1 MEPLVPEVE
10 EVKGVMLID
19 WYSKTVATV
28 DGGGFNEIVLFE
40 HSDTELKLSF
50 FSKDEDS
57 DETRRDCIV
66 DKKALTDCLE
76 IINRFRL
83 GEWSKLNN
91 PTSLSGVVKV
101 VKYRTENGGY
111 IRVSSDK
118 MPEDGE
124 RAFDELEKAL
134 KKHCKKSSEL

>member
-10 EVKGVMLID
+10 EAKEVMLID

-57 DETRRDCIV
+57 DETRRDCIAH
-66 DKKALTDCLE
+66 KKALTDCLE
-76 IINRFRL
+76 IIRYALRVMIDL
-83 GEWSKLNN
+83 AEH
-91 PTSLSGVVKV
+91 
-101 VKYRTENGGY
+101 ENGGY